1 VGYVAGY
8 GWVSGWDRWVEEGGA
23 AEAAAAAAAVAA
35 ELTTPNKGMLLL
47 LLLLLTIHALANS
60 HIQCKTYTYVK
71 Q

>member
-47 LLLLLTIHALANS
+47 LLLLTIHALTNYLNCMEMYITHS
-60 HIQCKTYTYVK
+60 N
-71 Q
+71 